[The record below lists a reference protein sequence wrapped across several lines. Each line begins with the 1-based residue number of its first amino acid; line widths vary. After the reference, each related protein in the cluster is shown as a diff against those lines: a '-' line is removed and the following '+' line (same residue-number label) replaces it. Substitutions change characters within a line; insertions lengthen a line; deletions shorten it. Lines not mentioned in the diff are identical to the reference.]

1 MRQMSDATYRFP
13 YAYPLFTKRRILTNT
28 NRSEMGGVWYE
39 DCIYYWWFKFLQL
52 SEGYKKTCSSK
63 KNKDKKKLAVY
74 KDFGNVNDYTFQK
87 WWKIKGNELFGVE
100 RNMKVYQSDKAIND
114 DNNITITIP
123 LSLPKRTL
131 TKELKKIINKHHK
144 AKRGRAEI
152 KDRLTAK
159 YTPTNDRVSALKK
172 LHRFMEMKKKL
183 PYDSNK
189 TVWYECE
196 KIDKSFAVKS
206 YDDYATGDRVK
217 KYENI
222 RSYASRY
229 VVKGANLLK
238 KIELGVF

>member
-1 MRQMSDATYRFP
+1 MSDATYRFP

-39 DCIYYWWFKFLQL
+39 DCIYYWWFKFL
-52 SEGYKKTCSSK
+52 
-63 KNKDKKKLAVY
+63 
-74 KDFGNVNDYTFQK
+74 
-87 WWKIKGNELFGVE
+87 
-100 RNMKVYQSDKAIND
+100 
-114 DNNITITIP
+114 
-123 LSLPKRTL
+123 
-131 TKELKKIINKHHK
+131 NKHHK

-196 KIDKSFAVKS
+196 RIDKSFVVKS
-206 YDDYATGDRVK
+206 NEDYATGDRVK
-217 KYENI
+217 QYENI

-229 VVKGANLLK
+229 AVKGNKLLD
-238 KIELGVF
+238 KIEKGVF

>member
-1 MRQMSDATYRFP
+1 MRQMSDITYRFP

-100 RNMKVYQSDKAIND
+100 RNMRVYQSDKAIND

-131 TKELKKIINKHHK
+131 TKELKKI
-144 AKRGRAEI
+144 
-152 KDRLTAK
+152 T
-159 YTPTNDRVSALKK
+159 
-172 LHRFMEMKKKL
+172 
-183 PYDSNK
+183 
-189 TVWYECE
+189 
-196 KIDKSFAVKS
+196 
-206 YDDYATGDRVK
+206 
-217 KYENI
+217 
-222 RSYASRY
+222 
-229 VVKGANLLK
+229 
-238 KIELGVF
+238 